1 MRIAIVIPFYNEE
14 SFLKDCIHSFLQQT
28 RVPDQIV
35 LVDDSSTD
43 DSSKIAQALADEH
56 EFILYL
62 KHKSEA
68 ERVPGSKVIRA
79 FNYGLQLCKA
89 ADFIGKFDADL
100 ILPNNYFES
109 LIEAF
114 NVNPKLGMCSGLLFV
129 QNDKE
134 WTYEN
139 ITDQNHVRGPVK
151 FYSKACFEAI
161 GGLYEELGWDSIDT
175 LLANCQG
182 FETSTLKNMQVK
194 HLRPTSKAYHS
205 KSEYHFKRGMSYYK
219 MGYDFTL
226 SFLSILKQFFKT
238 KDIRSVT
245 QQLRGFLKAKKSRAI
260 VPFVSP
266 SQGRCIRKIRYQKIR
281 EKIF

>member
-14 SFLKDCIHSFLQQT
+14 SFLKDCINSFLLQT

-43 DSSKIAQALADEH
+43 NSSKIAQSIASEH
-56 EFILYL
+56 EFISYL

-79 FNYGLQLCKA
+79 FNYGLQQCKV

-100 ILPNNYFES
+100 ILPHNYFES
-109 LIEAF
+109 LIHAF
-114 NVNPKLGMCSGLLFV
+114 NENPKLGMCSGLLFV
-129 QNDKE
+129 QNEKE

-139 ITDQNHVRGPVK
+139 IADENHVRGPVK

-175 LLANCQG
+175 LLATCQG

-205 KSEYHFKRGMSYYK
+205 KSEYHFKRGMSYYR

-226 SFLSILKQFFKT
+226 SFLSILK
-238 KDIRSVT
+238 
-245 QQLRGFLKAKKSRAI
+245 LL
-260 VPFVSP
+260 
-266 SQGRCIRKIRYQKIR
+266 
-281 EKIF
+281 

>member
-28 RVPDQIV
+28 RVSDQIM

-43 DSSKIAQALADEH
+43 DSSKIAQALADEY
-56 EFILYL
+56 EFISYL
-62 KHKSEA
+62 KHESEA

-79 FNYGLQLCKA
+79 FNYGLQQCKA

-100 ILPNNYFES
+100 ILPHNYFET

-114 NVNPKLGMCSGLLFV
+114 SANPKLGICSGLLFV

-139 ITDQNHVRGPVK
+139 IADHNHVRGPVK

-161 GGLYEELGWDSIDT
+161 EVYMKNLGGT
-175 LLANCQG
+175 
-182 FETSTLKNMQVK
+182 V
-194 HLRPTSKAYHS
+194 
-205 KSEYHFKRGMSYYK
+205 
-219 MGYDFTL
+219 
-226 SFLSILKQFFKT
+226 
-238 KDIRSVT
+238 
-245 QQLRGFLKAKKSRAI
+245 
-260 VPFVSP
+260 
-266 SQGRCIRKIRYQKIR
+266 
-281 EKIF
+281 

>member
-35 LVDDSSTD
+35 IVDDSSTD
-43 DSSKIAQALADEH
+43 NSSKIAQALASEH
-56 EFILYL
+56 EFISYL

-79 FNYGLQLCKA
+79 FNYGLQKLKD

-100 ILPNNYFES
+100 ILPHNYFES
-109 LIEAF
+109 LIDAF
-114 NVNPKLGMCSGLLFV
+114 NTNPKLGMCSGLLFV
-129 QNDKE
+129 QNEEE

-139 ITDQNHVRGPVK
+139 IANQNHVRGPVK

-175 LLANCQG
+175 LLAECQG
-182 FETSTLKNMQVK
+182 FDTSTLKNIRVK
-194 HLRPTSKAYHS
+194 HLRPTSRAYHS
-205 KSEYHFKRGMSYYK
+205 KSGYHFKRGLSYYR

-238 KDIRSVT
+238 KDIRSAT
-245 QQLRGFLKAKKSRAI
+245 QQLEGFLKAKRTRTV
-260 VPFVSP
+260 VPFVTGA
-266 SQGRCIRKIRYQKIR
+266 QGRCIRKIRYQKIR